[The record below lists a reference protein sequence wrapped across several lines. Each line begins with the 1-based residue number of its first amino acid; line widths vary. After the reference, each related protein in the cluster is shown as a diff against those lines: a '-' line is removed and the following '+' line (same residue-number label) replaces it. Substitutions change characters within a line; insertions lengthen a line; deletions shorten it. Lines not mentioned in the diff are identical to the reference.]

1 MLTRLTQFLMAL
13 LMAAPMCWCSIAQAS
28 FEEVSCM
35 ACQKFLLPED
45 RPTDQ
50 PAHRSDMPCCQGTL
64 ERNLS
69 PDTTATPRLVL
80 VDLQPWLWQRAE
92 ETFLPQMGS
101 QPSVRQLAQN
111 HGPPQVKAP
120 LYHQHCALLI

>member
-1 MLTRLTQFLMAL
+1 MFARHTQFFMAL
-13 LMAAPMCWCSIAQAS
+13 LMAVPMCWCSIAQAN
-28 FEEVSCM
+28 VDTGSCM
-35 ACQKFLLPED
+35 GCHKFLLPED
-45 RPTDQ
+45 KPADQ
-50 PAHRSDMPCCQGTL
+50 STHQSDMPCCQGTI

-92 ETFLPQMGS
+92 DTFLPQMGS
-101 QPSVRQLAQN
+101 QPSMRQLVQN